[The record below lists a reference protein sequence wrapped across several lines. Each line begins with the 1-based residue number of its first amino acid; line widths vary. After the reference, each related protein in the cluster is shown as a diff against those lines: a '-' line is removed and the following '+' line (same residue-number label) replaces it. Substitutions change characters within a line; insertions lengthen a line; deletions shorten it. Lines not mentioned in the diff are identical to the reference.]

1 MSKHVSTIYNN
12 VPAGAFDWGAFPDFI
27 VGNIAYDQSMPAVA
41 NKHGVTMVDATDT
54 IHAFH
59 QTGPEGNAAGHVRNK
74 APKDHNW
81 RLWETSGA

>member
-1 MSKHVSTIYNN
+1 MSKHVSTIYHN
-12 VPAGAFDWGAFPDFI
+12 VPAGAFDWDAFPDFI